1 MIVVPSNPFAAKGL
15 LIKSIRDPNPVL
27 FFEPKALYRSSVG
40 MVPEGDY
47 ELDLSK
53 ANVVKQGK
61 DITLVGYGTMVNEMM
76 EAAKIVANDGGIDAE
91 VIDLQTIL
99 PFDVDT
105 ITESVNKTGRLIVTH
120 EAPV

>member
-1 MIVVPSNPFAAKGL
+1 
-15 LIKSIRDPNPVL
+15 
-27 FFEPKALYRSSVG
+27 